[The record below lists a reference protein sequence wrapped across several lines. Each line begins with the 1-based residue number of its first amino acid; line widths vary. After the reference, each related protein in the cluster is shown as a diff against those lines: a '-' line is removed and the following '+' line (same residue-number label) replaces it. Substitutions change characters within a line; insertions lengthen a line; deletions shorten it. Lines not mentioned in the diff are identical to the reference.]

1 VEGPIKAKFILVLIT
16 LAILCAPAFGQTTA
30 KDWVEKGIALTLA
43 GKYNESIAAFD
54 KAVELN
60 PQYADAWYN

>member
-1 VEGPIKAKFILVLIT
+1 